1 MNEWMSEL
9 SELMNEWLRSKN
21 QNDRLFRD
29 LMNSFSRVLHR
40 SSKSEASIRRAIFAQ
55 PFSGRL
61 RAGSGQE
68 PSFQLWP
75 HPHRRVPHLAA
86 TALLEHS
93 FAANFWVKKVVDAL
107 VSSIAFRIFVVV
119 VRQRRRQHSWRWRR
133 GSRRGRSW
141 WCIDVGEGFERRASR
156 FTGRQ
161 RIIRFGF
168 ADAFQRYCHVM
179 RKCCICSCVG
189 NSFETQE
196 QVFLLVAFVI
206 LDFRMRKRFSLL
218 SFSPIDA
225 ASLEGISSA
234 NQHIYTIMRQSS
246 CGSSGAT
253 RHPIRSHL
261 LPPSSLSQFSS
272 AFQT

>member
-1 MNEWMSEL
+1 MNSWMDKWNNEWMH
-9 SELMNEWLRSKN
+9 ELMNEWLRSKS

-68 PSFQLWP
+68 SSFQLWP

-93 FAANFWVKKVVDAL
+93 LAANFWVKKVVDAL
-107 VSSIAFRIFVVV
+107 VGSIAFRIFVVV

-141 WCIDVGEGFERRASR
+141 WCIDVGEGFERRTSR

-168 ADAFQRYCHVM
+168 ADAFQRYCRSHVM
-179 RKCCICSCVG
+179 RRNAKVLHLFMCQQQLWHTRI
-189 NSFETQE
+189 SF
-196 QVFLLVAFVI
+196 
-206 LDFRMRKRFSLL
+206 
-218 SFSPIDA
+218 
-225 ASLEGISSA
+225 
-234 NQHIYTIMRQSS
+234 
-246 CGSSGAT
+246 
-253 RHPIRSHL
+253 
-261 LPPSSLSQFSS
+261 PPSGLCDPRF
-272 AFQT
+272 